1 LSFLLS
7 LVGVISLTLPHPF
20 GGKSIKIKFISMKKH
35 FTLFLLFALG
45 LQQLS
50 MAQVVPGT
58 TCDTAFPIECGIV
71 YSNNT
76 MAVLNDNVT
85 SGAIAC
91 SGVGSGGQT
100 WYSYTAPDFG
110 VVTISTCGSAMDTRI
125 HVFTGSC
132 GNLNCYVQN
141 DDACGL
147 QSIVTFEVIAGET
160 YLIRAGGFGSMSGA
174 FNLIVSCDESV
185 TGCMDPNASNFDP
198 LANAPDT
205 CQYTG
210 CTDPAAANF
219 NPYATIDDGTCIGW
233 TFGCTN
239 PMAVNYNSA
248 ANADDGSCVIEGC
261 TDAAAQN
268 FNAVATID
276 DGSCTYCNGE
286 GSTMASLYICTFS
299 NGNQVELQIVDDQGN
314 EVYYASGLNN
324 GAIVYASICLQPGVC
339 YTANMM
345 NNTGPFG
352 WYNGYF
358 WVNAG
363 GDQIINAHPSA
374 NAQFATVQFSIDG
387 TCGPVFGCTDPAA
400 TNYNAEANMED
411 GSCVYPTVGCTDPS
425 AVNFDPLAA
434 VDNGTCFYMN
444 DCLGSV
450 TEFILNPGM
459 FANEASYVIYD
470 ELGNTIAAGSGATT
484 QYGCLLDGCYTVA
497 MFDSF
502 GDGWDGGGYLDVVI
516 NGETTNSFSLAT
528 GFEGADYFGINA
540 EGCVPV
546 IAGCTDPTALNYNT
560 LANED
565 DGSCEYPLNCT
576 DNLVTIQISTSNW
589 GSEIGWSLVDASG
602 VEVAAGSGYSSWG
615 WYTEYACV
623 ADGCYQLVL
632 NDSWGDGW
640 NGAYYMLSTNS
651 SYYEGSLYYG
661 STGIDMIG
669 VNSDCGVI
677 AGCTDVE
684 ALNYNPQA
692 TFDDGS
698 CLFNSGAGMGIT
710 NGLEMEF
717 ALYPNPTTG
726 GIIVSATSID
736 PLKTITVNV
745 YGAEGRLVRSATHAA
760 GSENAMIEQDL
771 TTIPA
776 GYYFVEL
783 LNGNSRLVKPLVKQ

>member
-1 LSFLLS
+1 MRKILALCVSIFFGLSQ
-7 LVGVISLTLPHPF
+7 ISN
-20 GGKSIKIKFISMKKH
+20 
-35 FTLFLLFALG
+35 
-45 LQQLS
+45 
-50 MAQVVPGT
+50 AQVAPGS
-58 TCDTAFPIECGIV
+58 TCENALALECGVV
-71 YSNNT
+71 YSGNT
-76 MAVLNDNVT
+76 LWTLNDNIT
-85 SGAIAC
+85 SGASLVC
-91 SGVGSGGQT
+91 SGVGSGGQA
-100 WYSYTAPDFG
+100 WYSYTPAEDG
-110 VVTISTCGSAMDTRI
+110 SVNISTCGSAFDTYL
-125 HVFTGSC
+125 HVFEGEC
-132 GNLNCYVQN
+132 GNLNCYAQN
-141 DDACGL
+141 DDGCGM
-147 QSIVTFEVIAGET
+147 QSVLTFLALADET
-160 YLIRAGGFGSMSGA
+160 YLIRVGGFNTISGE
-174 FNLIVSCDESV
+174 FNLTVSCGDLI
-185 TGCMDPNASNFDP
+185 A
-198 LANAPDT
+198 
-205 CQYTG
+205 G
-210 CTDPAAANF
+210 CTDPYASNYTNLAIYDDGSCIYSGCTDPSAANY
-219 NPYATIDDGTCIGW
+219 NPMATIDDGSCFNW
-233 TFGCTN
+233 VYGCTN
-239 PMAVNYNSA
+239 PMALNYNQA
-248 ANADDGSCVIEGC
+248 ANADDGSCILEGC
-261 TDAAAQN
+261 TDASATNYNPA
-268 FNAVATID
+268 ATID
-276 DGSCTYCNGE
+276 NGSCTYCNGA
-286 GSTMASLYICTFS
+286 GSIMASLYICTFS

-363 GDQIINAHPSA
+363 GNQIINAHPSA

-434 VDNGTCFYMN
+434 LDNGTCFYMN

-450 TEFILNPGM
+450 TEFILTPGM

-484 QYGCLLDGCYTVA
+484 QYACLLDGCYTVA

-516 NGETTNSFSLAT
+516 NGETPNSFSLAT

-546 IAGCTDPTALNYNT
+546 IAGCTDPTALNYNS

-576 DNLVTIQISTSNW
+576 DNLVTIQIATSNW

-602 VEVAAGSGYSSWG
+602 VEVASGSGYSSWG

-640 NGAYYMLSTNS
+640 NGAYYMLSTNT

-661 STGIDMIG
+661 AYGIDMIG
-669 VNSDCGVI
+669 VNSDCGMI

-684 ALNYNPQA
+684 AINFNPQA

-698 CLFNSGAGMGIT
+698 CMYNSAAGLGIT
-710 NGLEMEF
+710 NGLEVEF

-726 GIIVSATSID
+726 GIIVNATSID
-736 PLKTITVNV
+736 PLKVITLNV
-745 YGAEGRLVRSATHAA
+745 YGAEGRLVRSATYNTGAE
-760 GSENAMIEQDL
+760 SMMIEEDL
-771 TTIPA
+771 TTVPA

-783 LNGNSRLVKPLVKQ
+783 LNGDSRLVKPLVKQ